1 MKKNKKCTSIVEAMV
16 AMVIITFWIIW
27 IFWIYISSTRLE
39 ASTSNKIQ
47 AIAMAREWIEAVT
60 NIRDTN
66 WTFFS
71 SDLENCWNTLNY
83 NNACIWDITIT
94 NDIENNWHYIVY
106 QDTDNRWKLNKK
118 TLWIYDYS
126 ELNYRTNFRVWIDA
140 NWFYTQTWTTTNL
153 NPLFTREIIINYP
166 EDTNTSGSTDSND
179 EKMEI
184 TSRVQWLDNT
194 STEPHKVELKTIL
207 TNRKKVND

>member
-83 NNACIWDITIT
+83 NNACIWNTAIT
-94 NDIENNWHYIVY
+94 DIENNWHYVVY
-106 QDTDNRWKLNKK
+106 QDTDNRWKLSEKNP
-118 TLWIYDYS
+118 ISFDYS
-126 ELNYRTNFRVWIDA
+126 ELTYRNDFKVWLDS
-140 NWFYTQTWTTTNL
+140 NWFYTQSWAITEL
-153 NPLFTREIIINYP
+153 IPLFTREIIINYP
-166 EDTNTSGSTDSND
+166 EDTNWDSIFNSND
-179 EKMEI
+179 DKMQV
-184 TSRVQWLDNT
+184 TSLVQWLDNT